1 MTISTLQGVSIF
13 SDQSSTQITPCSKEI
28 APLFTTLDHGFHTT
42 YLSASDY
49 PAPLHNTYFSTSS
62 SQDNFSEHL
71 EKTHLL
77 EKEDSG
83 KIPYGLITAVWVNG
97 AIDGLLIGI
106 AFVSSGAAGI
116 ITSIAL
122 GIEQG
127 LLGITTTKS
136 LAKKF
141 SNLKTFIIAVLLV
154 VPIPIFG
161 MIAGKFLNGLS
172 GAVFAAINAF
182 GLSGLLYLVTEELL
196 IEAHE
201 EEGTDKWYV
210 SIHTFLGFLIVIVL
224 HEFLH

>member
-1 MTISTLQGVSIF
+1 MYST
-13 SDQSSTQITPCSKEI
+13 TPASQEN
-28 APLFTTLDHGFHTT
+28 
-42 YLSASDY
+42 LS
-49 PAPLHNTYFSTSS
+49 
-62 SQDNFSEHL
+62 EL
-71 EKTHLL
+71 EK

-106 AFVSSGAAGI
+106 AFVTSGTAGL

-141 SNLKTFIIAVLLV
+141 SPLKTFIISVLLV

-172 GAVFAAINAF
+172 GAFFAAINAF

-201 EEGTDKWYV
+201 DDETDKWYV
-210 SIHTFLGFLIVIVL
+210 SIHTFVGFLIVMTL